1 MNNSMIDDFLYK
13 AKIMDTGEWIE
24 GFVIKKQEFFYLYE
38 TLPSGSIGQN
48 IYEIIPATICQYTG
62 LKDSSGNKIWEND
75 ILMRNQDPNDLY
87 KIVFGEFDVINTDN
101 LKVVTKVIGWHCRVL
116 KTDGSNE
123 CIPFCL
129 HIPLSKRFI
138 KRAILEVVGNTI
150 NRSNSEK

>member
-38 TLPSGSIGQN
+38 TLPSGS
-48 IYEIIPATICQYTG
+48 
-62 LKDSSGNKIWEND
+62 
-75 ILMRNQDPNDLY
+75 
-87 KIVFGEFDVINTDN
+87 
-101 LKVVTKVIGWHCRVL
+101 
-116 KTDGSNE
+116 
-123 CIPFCL
+123 
-129 HIPLSKRFI
+129 KRFI

>member
-1 MNNSMIDDFLYK
+1 
-13 AKIMDTGEWIE
+13 
-24 GFVIKKQEFFYLYE
+24 
-38 TLPSGSIGQN
+38 
-48 IYEIIPATICQYTG
+48 
-62 LKDSSGNKIWEND
+62 
-75 ILMRNQDPNDLY
+75 MRNQDPNDLY

-101 LKVVTKVIGWHCRVL
+101 LKVVTKVIGWPCRVL

-129 HIPLSKRFI
+129 PISLSKRFI

>member
-123 CIPFCL
+123 CNPFCL
-129 HIPLSKRFI
+129 PIPLSKRFI

>member
-1 MNNSMIDDFLYK
+1 
-13 AKIMDTGEWIE
+13 
-24 GFVIKKQEFFYLYE
+24 
-38 TLPSGSIGQN
+38 
-48 IYEIIPATICQYTG
+48 
-62 LKDSSGNKIWEND
+62 
-75 ILMRNQDPNDLY
+75 MRNQDPNDLY

-123 CIPFCL
+123 CIPFCFP
-129 HIPLSKRFI
+129 ISLSKRFI